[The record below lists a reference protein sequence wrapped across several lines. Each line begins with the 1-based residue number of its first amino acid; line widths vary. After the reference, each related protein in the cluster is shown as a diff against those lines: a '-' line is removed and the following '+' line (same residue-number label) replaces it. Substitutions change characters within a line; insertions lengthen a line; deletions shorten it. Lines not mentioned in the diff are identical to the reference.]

1 MTRARYSVPRHERK
15 KKVMQKAS
23 GYRGLRSRVFKRAKE
38 QVNHSLSYSYIHR
51 KQKKRDFRRLWIK
64 RINNAL
70 EQFEISYSRF
80 IYGLKLA
87 ELDINRKILSN
98 MAIENP
104 QEFEKVVNRVKEVL
118 SSVTK

>member
-15 KKVMQKAS
+15 KKIMKKAS
-23 GYRGLRSRVFKRAKE
+23 GYRGLRSREYKRAKE
-38 QVNHSLSYSYIHR
+38 QVFHSMSYSYIHR

-64 RINNAL
+64 RINIAL
-70 EQFEISYSRF
+70 EKYEISYSRF
-80 IYGLKLA
+80 IHGLKLA
-87 ELDINRKILSN
+87 ELDLNRKILSN

-118 SSVTK
+118 S